1 MLQRD
6 KGKSYFAGNSQ
17 ARALTCTTSSGEKSP
32 GTTRTI
38 SFFQAGEA
46 VGKEALAPKRDHF
59 TAGVEAVGD
68 LVVGHAL
75 GGVKDHFGPL
85 DLKIRQRIF

>member
-1 MLQRD
+1 M
-6 KGKSYFAGNSQ
+6 
-17 ARALTCTTSSGEKSP
+17 P
-32 GTTRTI
+32 
-38 SFFQAGEA
+38 FFQPGEA

-68 LVVGHAL
+68 LVVGHTL

-85 DLKIRQRIF
+85 DPKIR